1 MRPDARVY
9 VRRLATGVRREGGE
23 SAGGRVGR
31 ERGERRTGEERRSGG
46 EQKGKESKD
55 SIAATTLE
63 LASRC

>member
-46 EQKGKESKD
+46 E
-55 SIAATTLE
+55 
-63 LASRC
+63 